1 MSFKEKA
8 KITIKG
14 SVNVKK
20 SEIRFTVPTDIKN
33 QLRINAIQANKT
45 LNKYMLELILSATKN
60 GKMEKQK

>member
-1 MSFKEKA
+1 M
-8 KITIKG
+8 
-14 SVNVKK
+14 KK

-45 LNKYMLELILSATKN
+45 LNKYMLELILSATMN